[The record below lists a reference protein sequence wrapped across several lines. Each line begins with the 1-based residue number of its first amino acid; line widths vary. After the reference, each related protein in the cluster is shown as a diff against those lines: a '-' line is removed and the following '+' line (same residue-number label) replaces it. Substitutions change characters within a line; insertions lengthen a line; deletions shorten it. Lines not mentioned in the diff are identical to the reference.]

1 MPNNNND
8 EVIFDKLRYKTFKGM
23 NKCFLRDIDSL
34 KEDIEFTKEI
44 LNKSPYKNTELI
56 VSEWN
61 AEPLMESSV
70 NDTCFLAVNIIYNAI
85 ENIGRSNGLVYW
97 SLSDIFEEY
106 GTYQKIFHGSFG
118 LLTYN
123 GLKKASYN

>member
-1 MPNNNND
+1 
-8 EVIFDKLRYKTFKGM
+8 M

-123 GLKKASYN
+123 GLKKLLIMPIIYLTNWETI